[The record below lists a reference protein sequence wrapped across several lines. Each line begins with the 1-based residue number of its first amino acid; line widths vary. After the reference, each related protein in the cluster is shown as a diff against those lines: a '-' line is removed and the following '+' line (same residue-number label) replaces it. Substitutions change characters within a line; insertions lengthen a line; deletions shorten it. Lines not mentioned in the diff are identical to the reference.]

1 MLELRHLRTLIAL
14 ADEGN
19 LTRAARR
26 VFLSQSA
33 LSHQIQ
39 LLEEHYEADLFERKS
54 HPLRWTPV
62 GQRLVALA
70 REVDHLVHDAERD
83 VARIREGRS
92 GELRIAVEC
101 HSCFEWLMPSMD
113 TFRDH
118 WPDVELDLVSGF
130 HADPLGL
137 LDENRADL
145 VIVSREQPR
154 RGLVFHPLFRYEI
167 PVLLAKGH
175 PLAAKPYLTAQDFV
189 DETLITYPVPD
200 DRLDFVRE
208 VLRPANVN
216 PARRTAALTVAILQ
230 LVASRRGVAALPRW
244 AVQQYLDNGY
254 VLARPIT
261 AHGLQANLYA
271 ATTSSA
277 APLPFMQ
284 AFVRT
289 MKEISFANLEG
300 IEPLS

>member
-1 MLELRHLRTLIAL
+1 MMERGKRMLELRHLRTLIAL

-70 REVDHLVHDAERD
+70 REVEHLVRDAERD

-137 LDENRADL
+137 LDEDRADL

-167 PVLLAKGH
+167 PALLAKGH
-175 PLAAKPYLTAQDFV
+175 PMAAKPYLTA
-189 DETLITYPVPD
+189 
-200 DRLDFVRE
+200 
-208 VLRPANVN
+208 
-216 PARRTAALTVAILQ
+216 
-230 LVASRRGVAALPRW
+230 
-244 AVQQYLDNGY
+244 
-254 VLARPIT
+254 
-261 AHGLQANLYA
+261 
-271 ATTSSA
+271 
-277 APLPFMQ
+277 
-284 AFVRT
+284 
-289 MKEISFANLEG
+289 
-300 IEPLS
+300 